1 MTYDAI
7 EKSVCDGEPVEC
19 YRFAQG
25 SNTWF
30 YTSADADQTYL
41 RDVYATELITR
52 APTEQN
58 QEDWS
63 GSLEVTLPADNQVS
77 LLWADYLPVS
87 PVALTIY
94 RVHRSA
100 PTDGVTIFVGTVSGC
115 KYSDGQAVLTCNPLT
130 GAFRR
135 PVPWQMY
142 QSQCNHPLYG
152 TGCGVNKN
160 LFRLSVVL
168 DGVSGMQ
175 VTAAALA
182 GQADGWWSNGWLQDS
197 SGAIR
202 WILAHAGDTIQLV
215 AAIAGLAPGD
225 TVSVYAGC
233 DRTEA
238 TCRTKFSNLDRF
250 GGWSRIPLKN
260 PFSDPI
266 N

>member
-1 MTYDAI
+1 MTYDAT
-7 EKSVCDGEPVEC
+7 EKSTHSGQPVEL

-25 SNTWF
+25 ATTWH
-30 YTSADADQTYL
+30 YTSADGEQTYL
-41 RDVYATELITR
+41 RDDYAPTLITR
-52 APTEQN
+52 TPTEQN

-63 GSLEVTLPADNQVS
+63 GSMEITLPAKNEVA
-77 LLWADYLPVS
+77 LLWSDYLPTS
-87 PVALTIY
+87 PVSLTVY

-100 PTDGVTIFVGTVSGC
+100 PDDGVMIFVGTISGC
-115 KYSDGQAVLTCNPLT
+115 KYNGSQAVLTAVPLT

-152 TGCGVNKN
+152 PGCGVNKN
-160 LFRLSVVL
+160 LFRLAVVL

-215 AAIAGLAPGD
+215 AAIAGMAPGD
-225 TVSVYAGC
+225 TVYVYAGC
-233 DRTEA
+233 DRSETV
-238 TCRTKFSNLDRF
+238 CRTKFDNLDRF
-250 GGWSRIPLKN
+250 GGWSRIPTKN